1 MAVGGC
7 IKTGSERRHLRNFS
21 ATYAKTVPIGFHV
34 GNSSISQESL
44 FQLIVNNG
52 LLSVLIGQPV
62 LLFSSLQNR
71 FYDLS
76 SVQKESDRQS

>member
-34 GNSSISQESL
+34 GNSSFSQESL
-44 FQLIVNNG
+44 IQLIVTDG

-62 LLFSSLQNR
+62 LLFPPLPKQVLQLEFNP
-71 FYDLS
+71 
-76 SVQKESDRQS
+76 KESDRQS